1 VCVHIPSKVYDV
13 DTSAR
18 LVVTNTERPE
28 AIYRLMTSSSIQFVW
43 REGYFKLAEHE
54 ASFMKGRRQ
63 AASRPFSVLSGLDG
77 AGKTQ
82 LCVQLGETGAH
93 L

>member
-1 VCVHIPSKVYDV
+1 MHILSKVYDA

-28 AIYRLMTSSSIQFVW
+28 ANPIYRLMTSSSIQFVR
-43 REGYFKLAEHE
+43 REGYFELAERG
-54 ASFMKGRRQ
+54 ACFMKGRIQ
-63 AASRPFSVLSGLDG
+63 AGSRPLCVLSGLDG